1 MISQLEDEHVLFNK
15 NNFEK
20 QFLQL
25 NIRKSDII
33 LGKFKLK
40 KPKGFSNN
48 LENILQFKEN
58 ILKRQ
63 RKLDF

>member
-1 MISQLEDEHVLFNK
+1 LISQLEDEHVLFNK

-25 NIRKSDII
+25 KIRKSDIILKI

-48 LENILQFKEN
+48 LENILQ
-58 ILKRQ
+58 I
-63 RKLDF
+63 

>member
-1 MISQLEDEHVLFNK
+1 LISQLEDEHVLFNK

-20 QFLQL
+20 QILQL
-25 NIRKSDII
+25 KIRKSDII

-48 LENILQFKEN
+48 LENILQ
-58 ILKRQ
+58 I
-63 RKLDF
+63 